1 MTYIAFLRGIN
12 VGGNKKLSMAELREF
27 LTELGFTKVQ
37 TVLQSGNVVFESE
50 ERGTQELEI
59 FLGEEIEQR
68 FGLATEFVVRTPSE
82 IVSVMERNPFPD
94 EAIQDPGH
102 LLVLFMK
109 SVPVPKDVELLQA
122 SIVGREVVHAD
133 GKHVYAIFPD
143 GIGDSKLTSHLD
155 RKLGKTWTGRNW
167 NTVSKLAEMTKS

>member
-1 MTYIAFLRGIN
+1 MGDLRT
-12 VGGNKKLSMAELREF
+12 F

-37 TVLQSGNVVFESE
+37 SLLQSGNVVFESQ
-50 ERGTQELEI
+50 ERIPQELEI
-59 FLGEEIEQR
+59 YLAEEIEQR
-68 FGLATEFVVRTPSE
+68 FELTTEFVVRTPDE
-82 IVSVMERNPFPD
+82 IAMVIERNPFPD

-109 SVPVPKDVELLQA
+109 DAPSEKSIELLQA
-122 SIVGREVVHAD
+122 SIVGNEVVKAD

-143 GIGDSKLTSHLD
+143 GIGNSKLISQLD

-167 NTVSKLAEMTKS
+167 NTVTKLAEMTKG

>member
-1 MTYIAFLRGIN
+1 MG
-12 VGGNKKLSMAELREF
+12 ELRTF

-37 TVLQSGNVVFESE
+37 TLLQSGNVVFETA
-50 ERGTQELEI
+50 ERSTQELEI
-59 FLGEEIEQR
+59 YLAEETEQR
-68 FGLATEFVVRTPSE
+68 FGLTTEFVVRTPQE
-82 IVSVMERNPFPD
+82 IASVITRNPFPD

-109 SVPVPKDVELLQA
+109 SVPETKDLEALQA
-122 SIVGREVVHAD
+122 AIVGREVVNAD

-143 GIGDSKLTSHLD
+143 GIGDSKLLSQLD

-167 NTVSKLAEMTKS
+167 NTVSKLAEMTKY